1 MRLACQDARHL
12 SEYARTSINA
22 LSICFVYSS
31 SDSSTQKLR
40 GKICRG
46 VAGRENSCLITSAG
60 PAIAGEQHILSSVLA
75 VSNAQSRAGA
85 SSTRCSARPE
95 SNGVWSSKGRP
106 ASPSLP
112 SGRQWSRRDSWSVQ
126 KPLHE
131 PLEDA
136 IHRGNWLEAKGLVDK
151 LLSVGSLQDISSL
164 DKLIKGV
171 PAALQ
176 MKGPTLMQNRA
187 NACRRSLC

>member
-1 MRLACQDARHL
+1 M
-12 SEYARTSINA
+12 
-22 LSICFVYSS
+22 
-31 SDSSTQKLR
+31 
-40 GKICRG
+40 
-46 VAGRENSCLITSAG
+46 RENSCLITSVG
-60 PAIAGEQHILSSVLA
+60 PSLAGEQHILSSVLA
-75 VSNAQSRAGA
+75 VGNAQSRAGA
-85 SSTRCSARPE
+85 SSTRCSALPE

-126 KPLHE
+126 KPLHV

-171 PAALQ
+171 LAALQ
-176 MKGPTLMQNRA
+176 MKNSHSHAELPQCMQNLACCDTAYVLQAFVWNA
-187 NACRRSLC
+187 NSRQDGDCSNPVQRHINPWGIQLIKQ